1 MIAEKARSEFVDAE
15 ARSVEALRT
24 TLNERITG
32 LDALCYA
39 IAVDRVIVNADIPL
53 TGSEEVAI
61 LPPFAG
67 G

>member
-1 MIAEKARSEFVDAE
+1 MIAEMAGGEFVDAE
-15 ARSVEALRT
+15 ARSVEALRAM
-24 TLNERITG
+24 LNERIAG
-32 LDALCYA
+32 LEALSYA